1 MQSELLWLHKG
12 AQDAVSL
19 RTLSQL
25 LGVDLFEFT
34 QHYPPT
40 WGADAQVIYGVGQS
54 EPEE

>member
-1 MQSELLWLHKG
+1 M
-12 AQDAVSL
+12 SL

-25 LGVDLFEFT
+25 LGVYLFEFT